1 MDPAPSVY
9 LAQERTILINACVVE
24 DFGIAPNWLS
34 PIFLR
39 IDGRK
44 YSATTNSSATLERMD
59 VNEMGRRCLF
69 TSLIGFCFGIG
80 TVSADFQEGGKRLS
94 AKELLMI
101 SDIVLERRSAFL
113 KLFIWEATVEVVV
126 SIVSIPVQHTSRR

>member
-1 MDPAPSVY
+1 
-9 LAQERTILINACVVE
+9 
-24 DFGIAPNWLS
+24 
-34 PIFLR
+34 
-39 IDGRK
+39 
-44 YSATTNSSATLERMD
+44 MD
-59 VNEMGRRCLF
+59 VNEMGRRCSF

-126 SIVSIPVQHTSRR
+126 LIVSIPVQHTSRR

>member
-1 MDPAPSVY
+1 MDPVPSVC
-9 LAQERTILINACVVE
+9 LAQKCTRLINACVVE
-24 DFGIAPNWLS
+24 DFGLSPNWLS

-80 TVSADFQEGGKRLS
+80 KVSADFQEGGKRLS

-101 SDIVLERRSAFL
+101 SDIVSERRSAFS
-113 KLFIWEATVEVVV
+113 FSNHAG
-126 SIVSIPVQHTSRR
+126 IPSEPDAFLGLIDTS

>member
-1 MDPAPSVY
+1 MFGPGVHH
-9 LAQERTILINACVVE
+9 INACVVE

-39 IDGRK
+39 IDGHK
-44 YSATTNSSATLERMD
+44 YSATKNPSATLERMD
-59 VNEMGRRCLF
+59 VNEMERRCLF

-80 TVSADFQEGGKRLS
+80 TVSAYFQEGGKRLS

-101 SDIVLERRSAFL
+101 SDVSERRSAFS
-113 KLFIWEATVEVVV
+113 FSNHAG
-126 SIVSIPVQHTSRR
+126 IPSGPDAFLGLIDTS

>member
-1 MDPAPSVY
+1 MDPVPSVC
-9 LAQERTILINACVVE
+9 LAQECTRLINACVVE

-39 IDGRK
+39 IDGRQ
-44 YSATTNSSATLERMD
+44 YSATTNSSATIERM
-59 VNEMGRRCLF
+59 GSRCLF

-94 AKELLMI
+94 SKELLMI
-101 SDIVLERRSAFL
+101 SDIVSEMRSAFS
-113 KLFIWEATVEVVV
+113 FSNHAG
-126 SIVSIPVQHTSRR
+126 IPSGLDAFLVQNQNVQNPVCG

>member
-1 MDPAPSVY
+1 MFGPGVHH
-9 LAQERTILINACVVE
+9 INACVVE

-44 YSATTNSSATLERMD
+44 YSATKNSSATLERID

-101 SDIVLERRSAFL
+101 SDVSERRSAFS
-113 KLFIWEATVEVVV
+113 FSNHAG
-126 SIVSIPVQHTSRR
+126 IPSGPDAFLGLIDTS